1 MTDTTQ
7 NRSGFV
13 WLLDELVRSTP
24 GTRFALVVSADGLL
38 MTMSQGLDRT
48 SGDQLA
54 AIVSGLASLTR
65 GAARELGGR
74 QVAQCVLELDVGFF
88 VLMNVSGG
96 SVLAVAAEP
105 TCDVGVVGYEMAMLA
120 SRAQTTLTPQLVA
133 DLRRELPVDHPAD
146 RADGRAAPHPLD
158 RTEP

>member
-1 MTDTTQ
+1 MTGSTESRT
-7 NRSGFV
+7 GFV

-38 MTMSQGLDRT
+38 MTMSQGLERT
-48 SGDQLA
+48 RGDQLA
-54 AIVSGLASLTR
+54 AIVSGMASLTR

-74 QVAQCVLELDVGFF
+74 QVAQCVLEMDVGFF
-88 VLMNVSGG
+88 VLMHVSGG

-120 SRAQTTLTPQLVA
+120 SRVQTTLTPQLVA
-133 DLRRELPVDHPAD
+133 DLRRDLPVDHPAD
-146 RADGRAAPHPLD
+146 RPGDPLD
-158 RTEP
+158 GTGR